1 MSTYQ
6 LRLLLEALASFHSF
20 RELAEGRVVADL
32 VRHLGLSPLEAEAI
46 VFGAL
51 QIKKIRSE
59 KNGNQIGEV
68 YLQ

>member
-20 RELAEGRVVADL
+20 RELAEGNVIADL
-32 VRHLGLSPLEAEAI
+32 VRYLGFSPLEAEAI
-46 VFGAL
+46 VLGAL
-51 QIKKIRSE
+51 QIKKIRGE
-59 KNGNQIGEV
+59 RQVNQTGEV